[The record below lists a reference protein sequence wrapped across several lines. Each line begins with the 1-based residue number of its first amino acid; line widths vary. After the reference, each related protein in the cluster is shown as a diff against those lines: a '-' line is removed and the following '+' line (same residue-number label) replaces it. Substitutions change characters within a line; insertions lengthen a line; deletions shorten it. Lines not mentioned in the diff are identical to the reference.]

1 MLGRHV
7 LNTALA
13 VACGML
19 LLLAGWPAEAANWSN
34 AQLLNDPSETSCKD
48 PQIYPATGG
57 GFHAVYKHAPSGAP
71 WQIRYRRYN
80 QGLGPRLNV
89 PHTGWPGGFSDMI
102 EALDGSIWVA
112 WENWVG
118 NDQGGEQIFAAR
130 STNGGQS
137 WTSYNVTNYV
147 YTGDRGGEAKNP
159 QLAPFGTGNSPSVV
173 IAHWQAYEKQLK
185 SNTWNGSAWS
195 PVNPMNV
202 GTDNFYAAK
211 GICRSAYDGTV
222 YRTYGRLINN
232 VWQICYKRWDGVSW
246 GPEVVVSTNTRTDFV
261 ARPAIAVNALN
272 QIMVVWD
279 QDNQVYWRMYDPAT
293 GWTPQGVIPDA
304 YNASVT
310 AIPGS
315 PMFYVVYIP
324 VNDQNY
330 VHGRRFI
337 YGQWD
342 PPVVVSKGMSFGYT
356 TTPEVIAEPNGRL
369 WCAWESWPNGSPQ
382 MFFATTGDFMNQD
395 TTPPVFNGPVI
406 DDGDTQDIATF
417 LRASWGAASDPESG
431 IHHYEY
437 SIGTAPGATNVSG
450 WVNCGTSTSM
460 AHSQV
465 FSAGTYYINVRA
477 LNNAGLSSNVVSSN
491 GIQIVVPANPR
502 TFSAPVSVESSSRA
516 CSNAALSPANDGG
529 LHLVYDITDPYVHYR
544 KRGADGIWRPA
555 QGVAP
560 GAYPSVVETTNNVIR
575 LVFTDQMAR
584 ENMTL
589 RESSNSGSG
598 WSSPVNIFYA
608 MNWYPRLARGLN
620 GSVHLIDNFFV
631 HNTHEVRF
639 ATRSTSSWSTTTAL
653 GTSNRW
659 GTPDLASGSDG
670 VIHTVWSTGTNL
682 MYRRQVNGSWEA
694 AQTLDSSPT
703 CLLPRVALD
712 SSNRPVIVWL
722 GASALPGYE
731 VKFTRW
737 TGSGWTAPRVIGY
750 GHFPAVAVDQNNHI
764 HVVFTFPGV
773 AGKEDIMHLVFNGS
787 SWTAARNISNNA
799 GISSRP
805 AIAVTSD
812 NSVHIA
818 WQDDSNRALSQIF
831 YAVSGGAPTA
841 GAIQGTVRDSNGNPL
856 SGATITTSPGGYTAT
871 TGSDGFYR
879 LSNVAPGTYS
889 VTAQK
894 AGYSTQ
900 TQSNR
905 NVVAGQT
912 TVVDFTLSVIPGA
925 ISGVVRDSAN
935 NPISGV
941 TVSTT
946 PGGYTAFTNTSGQYT
961 ISNVP
966 PGTYTV
972 EAYKSG
978 YGSVTQSNV
987 QVVSNQTTTVNFTF
1001 STGSGTITGTVRD
1014 SASNPLSGVTVRTV
1028 GASFSAVTNQSGQY
1042 TLSNVPAG
1050 TYTLEA
1056 SKSGYVTQTQS
1067 NVQVVAN
1074 QTTTVNFTLIANL
1087 GQITGTVRDGCNT
1100 PIGGATVRTTTGG
1113 YTATT
1118 AQDGSYTISNITS
1131 GTYTVEASKD
1141 GFITQTVVNV
1151 SVNAG
1156 QSTQVNFNLPV
1167 LVQSDVLVNG
1177 DFEGGYTS
1185 FWGGRIANGW
1195 GATFRNSESA
1205 SNCAWLANNQGGT
1218 VGYTQR
1224 IYLDYQGGEAGII
1237 QVVSGLTP
1245 GAQFRFSAWAYQSSP
1260 NSTCWIGAD
1269 PNGGTTLPARQTAFI
1284 NNPSRWNYQ
1293 EVTGTVGPSG
1303 RVSVFL
1309 WVWHQ
1314 WLPAGQCYFND
1325 ARLVVTAP
1333 GSPGRIR
1340 GFVREPNNTPVAG
1353 ATVSTDF
1360 GGYTTTTGS
1369 DGSYTLLNV
1378 SPGTYNLTVSKQG
1391 YESQTQSVTVSGCQE
1406 TVRDFVIT
1414 EPLEKVQNGNMEGG
1428 FWSTGWS
1435 TACSGVPSVLPN
1447 PRGAWGWNND
1457 PSVPFN
1463 TFSSTTIKRSGGYSL
1478 GMAFCQ
1484 SAPSPG
1490 KLGVVWQTVYLGAP
1504 NASKTFTVYA
1514 YHTDGNCPSI
1524 MCWNPGISQPDPT
1537 VAAANGRFQW
1547 VTTDNWGQRNTWVGR
1562 SMTVTADST
1571 GYVTIMFGGAAHPGT
1586 VPGARIYFDDIS
1598 VR

>member
-1 MLGRHV
+1 V
-7 LNTALA
+7 LR
-13 VACGML
+13 
-19 LLLAGWPAEAANWSN
+19 
-34 AQLLNDPSETSCKD
+34 K
-48 PQIYPATGG
+48 
-57 GFHAVYKHAPSGAP
+57 
-71 WQIRYRRYN
+71 
-80 QGLGPRLNV
+80 
-89 PHTGWPGGFSDMI
+89 
-102 EALDGSIWVA
+102 
-112 WENWVG
+112 
-118 NDQGGEQIFAAR
+118 AR
-130 STNGGQS
+130 
-137 WTSYNVTNYV
+137 
-147 YTGDRGGEAKNP
+147 
-159 QLAPFGTGNSPSVV
+159 
-173 IAHWQAYEKQLK
+173 
-185 SNTWNGSAWS
+185 
-195 PVNPMNV
+195 
-202 GTDNFYAAK
+202 
-211 GICRSAYDGTV
+211 
-222 YRTYGRLINN
+222 
-232 VWQICYKRWDGVSW
+232 
-246 GPEVVVSTNTRTDFV
+246 VVSV
-261 ARPAIAVNALN
+261 AAVILAIAVAIL
-272 QIMVVWD
+272 VPGRPSEAAVWL
-279 QDNQVYWRMYDPAT
+279 A
-293 GWTPQGVIPDA
+293 
-304 YNASVT
+304 
-310 AIPGS
+310 
-315 PMFYVVYIP
+315 
-324 VNDQNY
+324 
-330 VHGRRFI
+330 
-337 YGQWD
+337 
-342 PPVVVSKGMSFGYT
+342 
-356 TTPEVIAEPNGRL
+356 
-369 WCAWESWPNGSPQ
+369 
-382 MFFATTGDFMNQD
+382 
-395 TTPPVFNGPVI
+395 
-406 DDGDTQDIATF
+406 
-417 LRASWGAASDPESG
+417 
-431 IHHYEY
+431 
-437 SIGTAPGATNVSG
+437 
-450 WVNCGTSTSM
+450 
-460 AHSQV
+460 
-465 FSAGTYYINVRA
+465 
-477 LNNAGLSSNVVSSN
+477 
-491 GIQIVVPANPR
+491 
-502 TFSAPVSVESSSRA
+502 
-516 CSNAALSPANDGG
+516 
-529 LHLVYDITDPYVHYR
+529 
-544 KRGADGIWRPA
+544 
-555 QGVAP
+555 
-560 GAYPSVVETTNNVIR
+560 
-575 LVFTDQMAR
+575 
-584 ENMTL
+584 
-589 RESSNSGSG
+589 
-598 WSSPVNIFYA
+598 PVNISQA
-608 MNWYPRLARGLN
+608 SERGC
-620 GSVHLIDNFFV
+620 SV
-631 HNTHEVRF
+631 
-639 ATRSTSSWSTTTAL
+639 
-653 GTSNRW
+653 
-659 GTPDLASGSDG
+659 
-670 VIHTVWSTGTNL
+670 
-682 MYRRQVNGSWEA
+682 
-694 AQTLDSSPT
+694 
-703 CLLPRVALD
+703 
-712 SSNRPVIVWL
+712 
-722 GASALPGYE
+722 
-731 VKFTRW
+731 
-737 TGSGWTAPRVIGY
+737 
-750 GHFPAVAVDQNNHI
+750 PAVAAAPDGRAF
-764 HVVFTFPGV
+764 VVYRRKNPDWRLIFRERSASGV
-773 AGKEDIMHLVFNGS
+773 WGPHEAFSVPWSER
-787 SWTAARNISNNA
+787 A
-799 GISSRP
+799 
-805 AIAVTSD
+805 AIAYHPD
-812 NSVHIA
+812 GSV
-818 WQDDSNRALSQIF
+818 WVF
-831 YAVSGGAPTA
+831 YAGAVSGGKTDLYQARRVNGVWTVTNMTGTADRDEDYARVRITPDGRVHLVYTEDKGIRYRVWNGSWSAPAVVGTCENPYYHRPDITVDSAGRVHIIWEESRRLLYRRFDGTSWSGTAVLGTTADFFAYGKIASGAAGLVVVTFDQVGNGVLKQCTSVDGGQTWTPLSQFTA
-841 GAIQGTVRDSNGNPL
+841 GHYPNMAEGAAGRVHLIYQEIPGARRLLYRAWGTGGWSAAEAVVSGDLWKGWPSIAEGGGDSLHVAFDHSETLSYVAGSISGTPPSGGAIEGTVRDTNGNPIG
-856 SGATITTSPGGYTAT
+856 GATVTTSPGGYTAT

-879 LSNVAPGTYS
+879 MWNVAPGTYS

-894 AGYSTQ
+894 AGYTTQ
-900 TQSNR
+900 THTNR
-905 NVVAGQT
+905 NVVAGQI

-935 NPISGV
+935 NPVSGATVSTTPGGYTALTNTSGQYTISNVPPGTYTVQASKSGYGTVTRSNVQVVFNQTTTVNFTFPPAPGTISGVVRDSANNPISAV

-1118 AQDGSYTISNITS
+1118 AQDGSYTISNITG

-1141 GFITQTVVNV
+1141 GFITQTVANV

-1360 GGYTTTTGS
+1360 GGYTTATGS